1 MRAMVLEE
9 YGKPLVLQDKPYP
22 KPGWGEVTIKV
33 EACGMCGTD
42 IKIAAGKLPGT
53 KVPMTMGH
61 EPAGV
66 VHEVGPNVTRLRAG
80 DRVMAHFY
88 VTCGNCEFCRSNRES
103 ICRNLIGRFG
113 FDGIDGGYA
122 EYLRLPQSSFLKF
135 PDNINFEQAA
145 LLGDAIGTSYHALKT
160 RGRMQPEDY
169 VLIMGVGGVGLH
181 TVQVAKALGGRV
193 VGVDVDAEKLDIAR
207 QNGCDFTILYDK
219 ETYIEKAGR
228 FASAAH
234 GYAVIVETVG
244 TPDTLERNVKLL
256 RPGGRLCIVGYLPG
270 STFPVDPLRAL
281 LDEIEILGSRACS
294 KNDLEA
300 VMKLVETGK
309 VKPLVTRR
317 FALEEVN
324 EGLRILKEEGIIGRA
339 VVIP

>member
-9 YGKPLVLQDKPYP
+9 YGKPLVLWDKPYP

-53 KVPMTMGH
+53 RVPVTMGH

-66 VHEVGPNVTRLRAG
+66 VCEVGPGVTRLKEG
-80 DRVMAHFY
+80 DKVIAHFY
-88 VTCGNCEFCRSNRES
+88 VTCGKCEYCRSNRES
-103 ICRNLIGRFG
+103 ICRDLIGRVG
-113 FDGIDGGYA
+113 FEVDGGYA
-122 EYLRLPQSSFLKF
+122 EYLRLPETSFLKF
-135 PDNINFEQAA
+135 PDNLNFEEAS

-160 RGRMQPEDY
+160 RGRMEPGDY

-193 VGVDVDAEKLDIAR
+193 VGVDIDEEKLEVAR
-207 QNGCDFTILYDK
+207 QHGCDYTILYDRD
-219 ETYIEKAGR
+219 TYVDKAR
-228 FASAAH
+228 EIAASSY

-244 TPDTLERNVKLL
+244 TPDTMERNIKLL

-270 STFPVDPLRAL
+270 STFPVDPLMSL

-300 VMKLVETGK
+300 VMKLIEMGK
-309 VKPLVTRR
+309 IAPLVTRR

-324 EGLRILKEEGIIGRA
+324 EAMRILKEEKIIGRA